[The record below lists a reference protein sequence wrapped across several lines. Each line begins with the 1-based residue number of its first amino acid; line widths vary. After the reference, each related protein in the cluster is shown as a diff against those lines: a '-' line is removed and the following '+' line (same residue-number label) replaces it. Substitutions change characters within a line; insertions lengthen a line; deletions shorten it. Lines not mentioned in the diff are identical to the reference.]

1 MTILK
6 PVLVLVILSSALL
19 CNNAWSTEP
28 PPRLGALPDQPP
40 PAPAAKADNRLPAA
54 APAPNA
60 KKPPK
65 RRAVRQIL
73 NDDVRPAT
81 SYQPRPM
88 PPLQGPMPS
97 AVPPSSTIIN
107 CAGGNC
113 SDPNGGHYQG
123 GVGTSL
129 ISPQG
134 RLCNNNGI
142 TVQCF

>member
-19 CNNAWSTEP
+19 CNNAWATEP
-28 PPRLGALPDQPP
+28 PPRVGALPAPP
-40 PAPAAKADNRLPAA
+40 PANSAVKADKQV
-54 APAPNA
+54 PAPPPTV
-60 KKPPK
+60 KKPLK

-73 NDDVRPAT
+73 NDEVRPAT
-81 SYQPRPM
+81 SYLPRPM
-88 PPLQGPMPS
+88 PPLQAPMPS
-97 AVPPSSTIIN
+97 TVPPSPIMN
-107 CAGGNC
+107 CVGGNC
-113 SDPNGGHYQG
+113 TDSNGGHYQG

-134 RLCNNNGI
+134 RLCNNNGM